1 MTRVDFYVLPGDS
14 RLDRYQLACRV
25 TRKAHQAGLRVLI
38 HTTSDEE
45 AAHMDRL
52 LWVFEEEGFLPHGRL
67 GNCEHQHNPVL
78 IGDGSTDQEED
89 QVLVNLGSDVP
100 AFFSR
105 FERLAECV
113 DNDSR
118 LRTASRERYKFY
130 RDRGYPLHTHN
141 ITAGG

>member
-52 LWVFEEEGFLPHGRL
+52 RDISNDSEEIADWAA
-67 GNCEHQHNPVL
+67 C
-78 IGDGSTDQEED
+78 
-89 QVLVNLGSDVP
+89 LV
-100 AFFSR
+100 
-105 FERLAECV
+105 ERLENFAMETNSC
-113 DNDSR
+113 R
-118 LRTASRERYKFY
+118 P
-130 RDRGYPLHTHN
+130 RGSLSSQAP
-141 ITAGG
+141 